1 LWKNMYNAASLRANN
16 IAAGS
21 LGRVAR
27 RESSCAD
34 YAIATAAVGVLA
46 LLSMWW
52 SEAVAHWFLLPVMAC
67 GILSGVDIVR
77 WLRGRL
83 DLFDPK
89 TVIACLAFYGFFV
102 APILHVIWDRFGV
115 GYDLLLFGDWRPWL
129 GAMAALCAL
138 GLSGYRAV
146 HNFAFSRTS
155 PSATSWEFD
164 PKKFFPVFAFFLV
177 LSVAG
182 AAVYLWQ
189 LGGVLKEV
197 ESFETDPSAFVGK
210 GWLLVFAWPLS
221 ILSFIVLVMT
231 LTNQYTKIRRH
242 LTTALLLLSAVGIM
256 HFLLMGWRG
265 SRSATIWALFWMAG
279 IIHYRFRKLSRG
291 MVAGGI
297 ILLILFMY
305 FYGFYKEQG
314 RAGFEVL
321 RSPAMWLQPR
331 GYQRDFKGLLL
342 GDLARADSN
351 AFILHNLIKDPAD
364 YDYRWGLTYVGSLA
378 VLIPKFFWPDRPEFK
393 VEAGTEAQLGKA
405 TPWRSARVYGLAGE
419 ALLNFGPL
427 GVPYMFALYGGLL
440 GWYRRKMGSWTASDS
455 RKFLA
460 PFFATLFVAGLVSD
474 SDNLVFAVI
483 TEGTLVLA
491 AVFLASKRHFAV
503 QSPYNE
509 NSCHH

>member
-1 LWKNMYNAASLRANN
+1 MHNAASLRANS
-16 IAAGS
+16 IGTGS
-21 LGRVAR
+21 LGRVAH
-27 RESSCAD
+27 RESSRGD
-34 YAIATAAVGVLA
+34 YAIAAAGVGALVLTS
-46 LLSMWW
+46 LWW
-52 SEAVAHWFLLPVMAC
+52 SQAVAHWFLLPVMAC

-89 TVIACLAFYGFFV
+89 TVIACLAFYGFFA
-102 APILHVIWDRFGV
+102 APILHVVWDRFGV
-115 GYDLLLFGDWRPWL
+115 GYDLLLFGDRRPWL

-138 GLSGYRAV
+138 GLMGYRGA
-146 HNFAFSRTS
+146 HNLVFSRTK
-155 PSATSWEFD
+155 PPATAWEFD
-164 PKKFFPVFAFFLV
+164 PKKFYPVFAFFLFI
-177 LSVAG
+177 SVVGAG
-182 AAVYLWQ
+182 VYLWQ

-221 ILSFIVLVMT
+221 ILSFIVLVIAWT
-231 LTNQYTKIRRH
+231 DQQKKIRRH
-242 LTTALLLLSAVGIM
+242 LMTALLLLSAVGIL

-291 MVAGGI
+291 IVAGGV
-297 ILLILFMY
+297 ILLIVFMY

-321 RSPAMWLQPR
+321 SSPAMWLQPR

-378 VLIPKFFWPDRPEFK
+378 VLIPRNFWPDRPEFK

-419 ALLNFGPL
+419 ALLNFGPA
-427 GVPYMFALYGGLL
+427 GVPCMFTLFGGLL
-440 GWYRRKMGSWTASDS
+440 GWYRRKVGSWTASDS
-455 RKFLA
+455 RMFLA

-491 AVFLASKRHFAV
+491 AVFLASKRRLADP
-503 QSPYNE
+503 SPSNE
-509 NSCHH
+509 NPAHQ